1 MRWFVICGVT
11 KVRAID
17 FICQF
22 LKHPGE
28 IGAVAGS
35 SRFAGRAMAR
45 EMDGS
50 LNVIE
55 FGGGTG
61 TITAQILKYL
71 PENGRLTCFEIN
83 PKFCEYLR
91 KINDPRLT
99 VVNDNAAN
107 CEKYVDSL
115 ECIVSALPLTLFNKS
130 ERERFLSIAGRAKKY
145 IQIFYSKVLT
155 ETLKDYFSDVKVKFV
170 LLNLPPAFIH
180 VCSNSTK

>member
-1 MRWFVICGVT
+1 VT

>member
-1 MRWFVICGVT
+1 MR
-11 KVRAID
+11 AAD
-17 FICQF
+17 FIYQF

-28 IGAVAGS
+28 IGAVAGTS
-35 SRFAGRAMAR
+35 SFAGRAMASQ
-45 EMDGS
+45 MGGS

-91 KINDPRLT
+91 RINDTRLT
-99 VVNDNAAN
+99 VINDDAGN
-107 CEKYVDSL
+107 CQKYVDSL
-115 ECIVSALPLTLFNKS
+115 DCIVSALPLTLFSKS
-130 ERERFLSIAGRAKKY
+130 ETERFLSIASKSNKY

-155 ETLKDYFSDVKVKFV
+155 ETLKDYFLDVKVKFV
-170 LLNLPPAFIH
+170 PLNLPPAFIH
-180 VCSNSTK
+180 VCSNSTQ

>member
-1 MRWFVICGVT
+1 
-11 KVRAID
+11 
-17 FICQF
+17 
-22 LKHPGE
+22 
-28 IGAVAGS
+28 
-35 SRFAGRAMAR
+35 MAR
-45 EMDGS
+45 EMGTS

-55 FGGGTG
+55 FGAGTG

-99 VVNDNAAN
+99 VVSDDAAN

-115 ECIVSALPLTLFNKS
+115 ECIVSALPLTLFDES
-130 ERERFLSIAGRAKKY
+130 ERHKYLTIASRAKMY
-145 IQIFYSKVLT
+145 IQIFYSTVLK

-180 VCSNSTK
+180 ICTNSTK

>member
-1 MRWFVICGVT
+1 MR
-11 KVRAID
+11 AAH
-17 FICQF
+17 FIHQF
-22 LKHPGE
+22 LKHPKQ
-28 IGAVAGS
+28 IGAVAGT

-45 EMDGS
+45 EMAGS
-50 LNVIE
+50 LNVVE

-61 TITAQILKYL
+61 TITAQILKHL

-99 VVNDNAAN
+99 VINDDAGN

-115 ECIVSALPLTLFNKS
+115 ECIVSALPLTLFDKS
-130 ERERFLSIAGRAKKY
+130 ERESFLTIAGKARKY

-155 ETLKDYFSDVKVKFV
+155 ETLKNYFSDVKVKFV
-170 LLNLPPAFIH
+170 LLNIPPAFIH
-180 VCSNSTK
+180 ICSNSTE

>member
-1 MRWFVICGVT
+1 MR
-11 KVRAID
+11 AAH
-17 FICQF
+17 FIYQF
-22 LKHPGE
+22 LKHPVE

-45 EMDGS
+45 QIGGS
-50 LNVIE
+50 LNVVE

-61 TITAQILKYL
+61 TITAQILKHL

-91 KINDPRLT
+91 RINDPRLT
-99 VVNDNAAN
+99 VINDDAGN

-115 ECIVSALPLTLFNKS
+115 ECVVSALPLTLFDKA
-130 ERERFLSIAGRAKKY
+130 ERERFLSIASRAKKY

-155 ETLKDYFSDVKVKFV
+155 ETLKEYFSDVRVKFV

-180 VCSNSTK
+180 ICSNSTE